1 MQPAGNYYVLRKAHR
16 DLLGTSWKTN
26 SSKCAYPVHST
37 KCKGDR
43 AIDFKTSKELF
54 FLYQSLIPVG
64 SGICKPCRTSHPHVI
79 STRSQMYRTT
89 SCGDDTESIELA
101 NLAYFFPTQST
112 ATLISS
118 HEEWEPEMSCLEKVN
133 AVIKLV
139 SDGSF
144 PLLRYWKCQKL
155 LEKERERNETGDAE
169 DNIEEINEQN
179 TEENA
184 ASHDQMN
191 ETDDYT
197 CGECGLTF
205 VSLHEY
211 NIHQDIG
218 NHNIRHA
225 DRVKTFWSSKCTNIK
240 ESMTSVFSKATD
252 DQTPQTKTQCSLHSG
267 WSLKGRRMNKRFSIA
282 VKDYLLNLFMEGEQ
296 TGRKYTPTEASKK
309 IRAVRDE
316 NGNRLF
322 SPEEWLSSQQ
332 VQGLFSRF
340 VNQSGKIPKEE
351 SDDELNDAIIEIT
364 RQENELELI
373 HSICQ

>member
-1 MQPAGNYYVLRKAHR
+1 MI
-16 DLLGTSWKTN
+16 S
-26 SSKCAYPVHST
+26 
-37 KCKGDR
+37 
-43 AIDFKTSKELF
+43 I
-54 FLYQSLIPVG
+54 FLQ
-64 SGICKPCRTSHPHVI
+64 
-79 STRSQMYRTT
+79 
-89 SCGDDTESIELA
+89 
-101 NLAYFFPTQST
+101 
-112 ATLISS
+112 
-118 HEEWEPEMSCLEKVN
+118 
-133 AVIKLV
+133 
-139 SDGSF
+139 
-144 PLLRYWKCQKL
+144 
-155 LEKERERNETGDAE
+155 ERNETGDVE

-218 NHNIRHA
+218 NHKIRHA

-252 DQTPQTKTQCSLHSG
+252 DQTPQSKTQCSLHSG

-322 SPEEWLSSQQ
+322 LPEEWLSSQQ